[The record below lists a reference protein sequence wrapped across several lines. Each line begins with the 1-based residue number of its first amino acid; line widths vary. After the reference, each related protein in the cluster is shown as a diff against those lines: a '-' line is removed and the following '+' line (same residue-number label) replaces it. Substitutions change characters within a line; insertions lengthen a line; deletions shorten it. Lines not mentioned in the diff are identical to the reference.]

1 MRENH
6 GYGYAV
12 PVPGEIPADV
22 DRSDIDRSLPE
33 LFWAVARQL
42 RVLTRET
49 LAPWDIAPSHGRAL
63 HVLAASGS
71 MRLSELS
78 DRLHIAP
85 RSATEVV
92 DALEERGLARRGPD
106 PGDRRA
112 VLVALTEHGRDVAD
126 AVRAARDARAETF
139 FAALSAGDRAQL
151 ARVLARLADD
161 DPEVSPRRSGSA

>member
-1 MRENH
+1 
-6 GYGYAV
+6 
-12 PVPGEIPADV
+12 VPGDAPADL
-22 DRSDIDRSLPE
+22 DGPDTERSLPE

-42 RVLTRET
+42 RALTRET

-63 HVLAASGS
+63 HVLAGSGP

-85 RSATEVV
+85 RSTTEVV
-92 DALEERGLARRGPD
+92 DALEERGIARRSPD
-106 PGDRRA
+106 PSDRRA

-126 AVRAARDARAETF
+126 GVRAARDARAATF
-139 FAALSAGDRAQL
+139 FAALSTEDRAQL

-161 DPEVSPRRSGSA
+161 APDVTSR